1 MNTTAVKIYSAV
13 YSGVS
18 VFEMNARGIAVMRRR
33 SDSYLNATQILKVAG
48 IEKGKRTKILER
60 EVLIGEHEKVQGGYG
75 KYQGTWIPFEKGKEL
90 AERYEVAQYLLPIFE
105 YDPAEY
111 QDGDDDRIPTKDE
124 AMGIR
129 RAYGNKAGHRS
140 YPGPEEQARK
150 RLKAISPIEST
161 GGSTLNDEDSQ
172 QEEEAPG
179 EHHRPL
185 LMSLFLSD
193 DPDHVPDLF
202 KEKNLPSDLNFELV
216 IDDQGHTALHW
227 AAALARIKTLRE
239 LIKHGADI
247 KRGNFNGETPLMR
260 AVLVTNNYGQQSFP
274 ELLNRLSD
282 SIDCVDIQRRSVLH
296 HIAITAGIARRNS
309 ACTYYMNVVIQHIQE
324 NMSTEEKINFLDLK
338 DNNGDT
344 ALDISARLGTRK
356 MGVVLIQAGAT
367 RDYTPNGRAKPSD
380 LKRQQI
386 GESDRDMDMHN
397 SQISAVESVFSR
409 SENTQNDTF
418 DTHVSFTPSSKR
430 SREIVTAV
438 QKIVND
444 LDAEYTGELS
454 LKQQELRET
463 REELKALQAQLDD
476 AQIVVAAYK
485 TQAIKLEEAEERIK
499 TLEAALAG
507 RDRGGLLHFDSYD
520 SNMVEDTN
528 SVLNV
533 LNEERSDSQML
544 LSETETGKERLAG
557 NGTSAP
563 SNGSS
568 HRSVLRSPRPNRQ
581 PASKEQDAMALQ
593 EAKIQQLQA
602 KINNYAKSEMEL
614 KQELEDLQAKSSDKE
629 MQCKKLIAVCCG
641 IPLDRVDDLLQPLI
655 QAVECE
661 QMANLD
667 IGKVEGFMSAVHADG
682 ENGNAIAMEDAVG
695 Q

>member
-1 MNTTAVKIYSAV
+1 MTGYLQKMKPWASAV
-13 YSGVS
+13 
-18 VFEMNARGIAVMRRR
+18 
-33 SDSYLNATQILKVAG
+33 LTATKVRQSKA
-48 IEKGKRTKILER
+48 
-60 EVLIGEHEKVQGGYG
+60 
-75 KYQGTWIPFEKGKEL
+75 
-90 AERYEVAQYLLPIFE
+90 LLPTTVLHRME
-105 YDPAEY
+105 SSESTHWLLSP
-111 QDGDDDRIPTKDE
+111 
-124 AMGIR
+124 
-129 RAYGNKAGHRS
+129 AGHRS

-380 LKRQQI
+380 LKVKRSFNNLSIMHLWPYLWIRKRQQI

-430 SREIVTAV
+430 SREIVT
-438 QKIVND
+438 
-444 LDAEYTGELS
+444 G
-454 LKQQELRET
+454 
-463 REELKALQAQLDD
+463 
-476 AQIVVAAYK
+476 
-485 TQAIKLEEAEERIK
+485 
-499 TLEAALAG
+499 
-507 RDRGGLLHFDSYD
+507 
-520 SNMVEDTN
+520 
-528 SVLNV
+528 
-533 LNEERSDSQML
+533 
-544 LSETETGKERLAG
+544 
-557 NGTSAP
+557 
-563 SNGSS
+563 
-568 HRSVLRSPRPNRQ
+568 
-581 PASKEQDAMALQ
+581 
-593 EAKIQQLQA
+593 
-602 KINNYAKSEMEL
+602 
-614 KQELEDLQAKSSDKE
+614 
-629 MQCKKLIAVCCG
+629 
-641 IPLDRVDDLLQPLI
+641 
-655 QAVECE
+655 
-661 QMANLD
+661 
-667 IGKVEGFMSAVHADG
+667 
-682 ENGNAIAMEDAVG
+682 
-695 Q
+695 